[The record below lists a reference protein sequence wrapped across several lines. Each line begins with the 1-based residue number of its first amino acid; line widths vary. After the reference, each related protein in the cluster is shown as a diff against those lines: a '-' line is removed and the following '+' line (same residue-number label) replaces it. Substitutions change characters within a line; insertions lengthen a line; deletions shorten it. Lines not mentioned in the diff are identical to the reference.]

1 MNSSDLRRQSG
12 AESRSNGSLT
22 WDSQEDTPYD
32 NFDLPKYTIDLSL
45 PPVRR
50 YQQVAADFKAQAAA
64 LPALF
69 DDMVLGWKP
78 HAPVNKIRK
87 LARLMLRH
95 LHYKEEDE
103 ELRGISQTTGIKMW
117 LLVALNVLLDL
128 FMGCTSGAARVGEE
142 QEGTRML
149 HFRTLD
155 WGMDPL
161 RKFDVQLDFIRE
173 PGDNITASSITYV
186 GYVGVLTGV
195 RKGLSMSLNFRPN
208 HDRSGRLANFRF
220 YFHHLLVL
228 LGYRPS
234 ISSILRQQLLPSQT
248 SSHRAK
254 ATTPT
259 LKSIEQ
265 TLPSTSTTAAY
276 LIFSD
281 GDRTITMEKDHH
293 TAMVRSSGSFIVAL
307 NHDEAQEASVES
319 CIPNEKAASHT
330 LQATGRQ
337 DLGEDGVESKN
348 MALKDNESGERS
360 PELGTPKESNISAT
374 LQATG
379 MQDIIGY
386 SLERKSMALKFWEES
401 SKMPA
406 QDRSES
412 EVGYVTKGTL
422 ADWLITHPFTNEETH
437 YGAIMD
443 AKDGKI
449 VWAERYLEPLD
460 SFSSE
465 ETPSEVSE
473 MFAERAI

>member
-1 MNSSDLRRQSG
+1 M
-12 AESRSNGSLT
+12 
-22 WDSQEDTPYD
+22 
-32 NFDLPKYTIDLSL
+32 IDLSL

-50 YQQVAADFKAQAAA
+50 YQHVAADFKAQVAT

-69 DDMVLGWKP
+69 DDLVLGWKP
-78 HAPVNKIRK
+78 HAHVGGIRK
-87 LARLMLRH
+87 LARLMLRR

-117 LLVALNVLLDL
+117 LLVALNVLLDI
-128 FMGCTSGAARVGEE
+128 FMGCTSGAARVGVE
-142 QEGTRML
+142 QDGTRML

-161 RKFDVQLDFIRE
+161 RKLVVQLDFIKK
-173 PGDNITASSITYV
+173 PGDEIIASSITYV

-248 SSHRAK
+248 SSHGVK

-259 LKSIEQ
+259 LEPIER

-293 TAMVRSSGSFIVAL
+293 TATVQSSNTFIVAL
-307 NHDEAQEASVES
+307 NDDEAQEGSVES
-319 CIPNEKAASHT
+319 CIPNEQAVSQN
-330 LQATGRQ
+330 LQVIGRQ
-337 DLGEDGVESKN
+337 NPGEDGVESKN
-348 MALKDNESGERS
+348 MALNDNEAEEKS
-360 PELGTPKESNISAT
+360 PELGTPKEPNLSES

-379 MQDIIGY
+379 MQEVIGY
-386 SLERKSMALKFWEES
+386 SVERKNMALKFWEES
-401 SKMPA
+401 SQMPV
-406 QDRSES
+406 QDGSES
-412 EVGYVTKGTL
+412 NVRHVTRDTL
-422 ADWLITHPFTNEETH
+422 ADRLITYPFTNEETH
-437 YGAIMD
+437 YAALMD
-443 AKDGKI
+443 AKDGEV

-460 SFSSE
+460 FDWSE
-465 ETPSEVSE
+465 ETAPQVPEAP
-473 MFAERAI
+473 AECIL

>member
-1 MNSSDLRRQSG
+1 MDSPDLRRQSG
-12 AESRSNGSLT
+12 AESRSIDSLR
-22 WDSQEDTPYD
+22 WNSQEDTTCD
-32 NFDLPKYTIDLSL
+32 DSDLPKYTIDLSL

-50 YQQVAADFKAQAAA
+50 YHHVAADFKAQAAD
-64 LPALF
+64 LPALLN
-69 DDMVLGWKP
+69 DILWWKP
-78 HAPVNKIRK
+78 LIN
-87 LARLMLRH
+87 LARLTLRR

-117 LLVALNVLLDL
+117 ILVAFNVLLDL

-142 QEGTRML
+142 QDGTKML

-161 RKFDVQLDFIRE
+161 RKLIVQFDFIRK
-173 PGDNITASSITYV
+173 PGDNIIASSITYV

-220 YFHHLLVL
+220 YSHHLLIL

-259 LKSIEQ
+259 LESIEQ

-293 TAMVRSSGSFIVAL
+293 TATVRSSSNFIVAV
-307 NHDEAQEASVES
+307 NHDEALEGFVES
-319 CIPNEKAASHT
+319 CTPKKQAVSQT
-330 LQATGRQ
+330 LQGTGRQ
-337 DLGEDGVESKN
+337 DSGEDGVESKN
-348 MALKDNESGERS
+348 MALNDNEAEEKS
-360 PELGTPKESNISAT
+360 PGLGTPKEPNLSETLKAT
-374 LQATG
+374 R
-379 MQDIIGY
+379 MQDILGY
-386 SLERKSMALKFWEES
+386 SLPRKMKALKFWQES
-401 SKMPA
+401 SKIPV
-406 QDRSES
+406 QDGCDSDA
-412 EVGYVTKGTL
+412 GHVTRDAL
-422 ADWLITHPFTNEETH
+422 ADWLLTHPITNEETH
-437 YGAIMD
+437 YAAIMD
-443 AKDGKI
+443 AKDGKV
-449 VWAERYLEPLD
+449 VWAERYLEPPGFLWK
-460 SFSSE
+460 
-465 ETPSEVSE
+465 
-473 MFAERAI
+473 R